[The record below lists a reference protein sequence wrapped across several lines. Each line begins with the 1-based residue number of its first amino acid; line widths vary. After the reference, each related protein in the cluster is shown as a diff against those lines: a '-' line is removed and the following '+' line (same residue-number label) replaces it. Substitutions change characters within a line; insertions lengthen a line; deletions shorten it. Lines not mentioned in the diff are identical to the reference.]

1 MAEISPTT
9 RYRLLVGAIALPSAW
24 IFWVSFL
31 SHPLGASNFLGWVVV
46 TLPVLMSAIALLTC
60 LASLLRPRRWHCKI
74 LLGVIPVLMADLL
87 CWLLFYRAH
96 PPSTWQGFNMS
107 AGELADFWREV
118 SGLAASLLVYA
129 VSLYPLVRSRRWLS

>member
-24 IFWVSFL
+24 NFWVS
-31 SHPLGASNFLGWVVV
+31 SGSCGWNGVLGWVVA
-46 TLPVLMSAIALLTC
+46 TLPVLMSAAALLTC
-60 LASLLRPRRWHCKI
+60 LASLLGPRRWHRKV
-74 LLGVIPVLMADLL
+74 LLGVIPVLMAIQL

-96 PPSTWQGFNMS
+96 PPSTWEGLS
-107 AGELADFWREV
+107 AEGLADVRRGVAE
-118 SGLAASLLVYA
+118 LAASLLVYA